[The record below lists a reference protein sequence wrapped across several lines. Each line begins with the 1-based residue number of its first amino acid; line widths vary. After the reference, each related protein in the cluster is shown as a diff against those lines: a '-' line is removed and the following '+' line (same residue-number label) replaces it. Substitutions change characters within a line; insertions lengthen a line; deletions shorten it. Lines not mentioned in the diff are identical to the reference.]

1 MQGTMSVRTVGVLC
15 VKPVALDHEFCHI
28 AAGIIPVRQAV
39 GADLAQDTVSGADA
53 LDALLHKGVAE
64 MLLTESNQPI
74 IGF

>member
-1 MQGTMSVRTVGVLC
+1 MQGTMPVRTVGIFGIE
-15 VKPVALDHEFCHI
+15 PVALDHKLCHI
-28 AAGIIPVRQAV
+28 AAGVIPVRQAV

-53 LDALLHKGVAE
+53 LDAFLHKGVAE